1 MAHKKISQILLD
13 LREKHNLK
21 QKDIAKVLGISQQTY
36 SNYERGL
43 REIPVHHL
51 KALAEFYNTSLDF
64 ILDTSIIL
72 PGNADCSR
80 EFADGISM
88 HQVIYDLDQLSR
100 PKKLELLRYLNYL
113 KRINP

>member
-43 REIPVHHL
+43 REIPIHHL

-64 ILDTSIIL
+64 ILGTSIVL
-72 PGNADCSR
+72 PGNVNCSR
-80 EFADGISM
+80 EFADGVSM
-88 HQVIYDLDQLSR
+88 NQIIYDLDRLSQ
-100 PKKLELLRYLNYL
+100 PQKQELLKYLNYL
-113 KRINP
+113 KRKNP